1 MSSYKDKILNRLQY
15 LFTILYNNNVKID
28 NLPDDLYK
36 FKMSKLLNLESQLLF
51 IINNRN
57 IDINNINTRQ
67 IYKNIKSNERTN
79 ILEELKK
86 YLNMMNDKTNNI
98 YKDTNTLITY
108 IEGNKSLDK
117 DKMENDI
124 EVIFTP

>member
-117 DKMENDI
+117 DKMKNDI
-124 EVIFTP
+124 DKIFKL

>member
-28 NLPDDLYK
+28 NLPDDFHK

-51 IINNRN
+51 IINDRN

-67 IYKNIKSNERTN
+67 IYRNVKGNEKIN
-79 ILEELKK
+79 ILIELKK
-86 YLNMMNDKTNNI
+86 YLNMMTDKTSNV
-98 YKDTNTLITY
+98 YKYADTLIKH
-108 IEGNKSLDK
+108 IESNKILDIA
-117 DKMENDI
+117 KMNTDI
-124 EVIFTP
+124 EAILS